1 MGTSRASAR
10 SVVFA
15 PLDPHS
21 RAETVVRRLTD
32 AITFG
37 LLTDAEQLP
46 SETDL
51 AAQFGVSR
59 VTVREALVALRQQN
73 LVETRRG
80 RGGGSFVR
88 APTAAADRSLRSRL
102 SELSLPNL
110 RDTADHYAAVAG
122 AAARLAAQR
131 ADADDIL
138 RIEEVDAD
146 VAGPLHRMERAY
158 HLEVAAV
165 AQSARLAREEIRFA
179 GELGTLLWSPI
190 LQTADSTY
198 DPHAEHRA
206 ITAAIAAGDGDL
218 ARRLTEEHIETAVE
232 RLVTLHLT
240 LVEP

>member
-1 MGTSRASAR
+1 MGTERASAR

-32 AITFG
+32 AIMFG
-37 LLTDAEQLP
+37 LFSDDEQLP
-46 SETDL
+46 SEADL
-51 AAQFGVSR
+51 ATQFGVSR

-73 LVETRRG
+73 LLETRRG

-88 APTAAADRSLRSRL
+88 APAGHADSSLRDRL

-110 RDTADHYAAVAG
+110 RDSADHYAAIAG

-131 ADADDIL
+131 ATAEDAE
-138 RIEEVDAD
+138 RIAEEAAD
-146 VAGPLHRMERAY
+146 RGRPLHRVERAF

-165 AQSARLAREEIRFA
+165 AQSARLAREEIRF
-179 GELGTLLWSPI
+179 GIDLGTLLWSPMVPA
-190 LQTADSTY
+190 TAVTC

-206 ITAAIAAGDGDL
+206 ITAAIAAGDGDT
-218 ARRLTEEHIETAVE
+218 ARRLTEEHIEKAVD
-232 RLVTLHLT
+232 RLVNLHLT
-240 LVEP
+240 LVDP

>member
-1 MGTSRASAR
+1 MGSGRASAR

-46 SETDL
+46 SEADL

-59 VTVREALVALRQQN
+59 VTVREALVALRHQN

-88 APTAAADRSLRSRL
+88 APSGGGGLRSRVA
-102 SELSLPNL
+102 ELSLPNL
-110 RDTADHYAAVAG
+110 RDTTDHYAAIAG

-146 VAGPLHRMERAY
+146 VTGPLHRTERAY

-165 AQSARLAREEIRFA
+165 AQSARLAREEVRFA
-179 GELGTLLWSPI
+179 TELGTLLWSPV
-190 LQTADSTY
+190 LPTDDRAY
-198 DPHAEHRA
+198 DPHADHRA

-218 ARRLTEEHIETAVE
+218 ARQLTEEHIEKAVE

-240 LVEP
+240 LIDQ

>member
-1 MGTSRASAR
+1 MGTGRASAR

-46 SETDL
+46 SEADL

-59 VTVREALVALRQQN
+59 VTVREALVALRHQN

-88 APTAAADRSLRSRL
+88 APSTGGGLRSRVA
-102 SELSLPNL
+102 ELSLPNL
-110 RDTADHYAAVAG
+110 RDTTDHYAAVAG

-146 VAGPLHRMERAY
+146 VTGPLHRMERAY

-165 AQSARLAREEIRFA
+165 AQSARLAREEVRFA
-179 GELGTLLWSPI
+179 TELGTLLWSPV
-190 LQTADSTY
+190 LPTDDRAY
-198 DPHAEHRA
+198 DPHTDHRA

-218 ARRLTEEHIETAVE
+218 ARQLTEEHIEKAVE

-240 LVEP
+240 LIEQ

>member
-1 MGTSRASAR
+1 MPDRASAR

-46 SETDL
+46 SEADL

-59 VTVREALVALRQQN
+59 VTVREALVALRHQN
-73 LVETRRG
+73 LLETRRG

-88 APTAAADRSLRSRL
+88 APAGQADSSLRDRL
-102 SELSLPNL
+102 SEISLPNL
-110 RDTADHYAAVAG
+110 RDTADHYTAIAG

-131 ADADDIL
+131 ATADDAQ
-138 RIEEVDAD
+138 RIEELTGDR
-146 VAGPLHRMERAY
+146 GRPLHRVERDF

-165 AQSARLAREEIRFA
+165 AQSARLAREELRF
-179 GELGTLLWSPI
+179 GTELGTLLWSP
-190 LQTADSTY
+190 LVRSAAVTCDAY
-198 DPHAEHRA
+198 AEHRA
-206 ITAAIAAGDGDL
+206 ITAAIAAGDGDT
-218 ARRLTEEHIETAVE
+218 ARTLTEEHIEKAVE
-232 RLVTLHLT
+232 RLVNLHLT
-240 LVEP
+240 LVDP

>member
-1 MGTSRASAR
+1 MGTDRA
-10 SVVFA
+10 SVVFT

-46 SETDL
+46 SEADL

-59 VTVREALVALRQQN
+59 VTVREALVALRHRN
-73 LVETRRG
+73 LLETRRG

-88 APTAAADRSLRSRL
+88 APADTVLRTRL

-110 RDTADHYAAVAG
+110 QDTGDHYVAIAG

-131 ADADDIL
+131 ATPDDVQ
-138 RIEEVDAD
+138 RIEEETSDRGWPV
-146 VAGPLHRMERAY
+146 HRVERAF

-165 AQSARLAREEIRFA
+165 AQSARLAREEVRF
-179 GELGTLLWSPI
+179 GTELGTLLWSPV
-190 LQTADSTY
+190 LHGDDPG

-206 ITAAIAAGDGDL
+206 ITAAISEGDDDL
-218 ARRLTEEHIETAVE
+218 ARRLTEEHIEKAVE
-232 RLVTLHLT
+232 RLINLHLT

>member
-1 MGTSRASAR
+1 METGRASGR

-46 SETDL
+46 SEADL

-59 VTVREALVALRQQN
+59 VTVREALVALRHKN

-88 APTAAADRSLRSRL
+88 APSGGGLRTRVA
-102 SELSLPNL
+102 ELSLPNL
-110 RDTADHYAAVAG
+110 RDTTDHYAAIAG

-165 AQSARLAREEIRFA
+165 AQSARLAREEVRFA
-179 GELGTLLWSPI
+179 TELGTLLWSPV
-190 LQTADSTY
+190 LPSDDRAY
-198 DPHAEHRA
+198 DPHADHRA

-218 ARRLTEEHIETAVE
+218 ARQLTEEHIEKAVE

-240 LVEP
+240 LIEQ

>member
-1 MGTSRASAR
+1 MGTERTSAR

-46 SETDL
+46 SEADL

-88 APTAAADRSLRSRL
+88 APAVRDEVNTRL
-102 SELSLPNL
+102 TELSLPTV
-110 RDTADHYAAVAG
+110 RDTADHYAAIAG
-122 AAARLAAQR
+122 TAARLAAQR
-131 ADADDIL
+131 ADAADIL

-146 VAGPLHRMERAY
+146 TSGPLHRMERAY

-165 AQSARLAREEIRFA
+165 AQSARLAREEVRFA
-179 GELGTLLWSPI
+179 TELGTLLWSPV
-190 LQTADSTY
+190 LPGGDCAY
-198 DPHAEHRA
+198 DPHADHRA

-218 ARRLTEEHIETAVE
+218 ARKLTEDHLERAVD
-232 RLVTLHLT
+232 RLVNLHLT
-240 LVEP
+240 LIEQ